1 MHLALRLALILLSS
15 LPLTAP
21 ASDEPCNLR
30 VGWEEWYPLI
40 HQQDGRLTGSEF
52 ELLNR
57 LASQA
62 GCTLEFVEVPWIRA
76 LQLLKQGQLDML
88 YGASRTAER
97 ETFARFS
104 QSYRQE
110 QMVLVVRATD
120 SAPPDELSL
129 LAWLAERN
137 PDGQSKRFGLILGF
151 YYGDHLE
158 PILRAPSRS
167 AQRLEVRWDQQLQQM
182 LQHWRIDGYL
192 VEASVARAQAATGEL
207 PVRLLHIR
215 EQPTEPMHLMFSLDT
230 PAALVERFNR
240 AIRAQ
245 PVP

>member
-1 MHLALRLALILLSS
+1 MHLALRLALMLLLS

-40 HQQDGRLTGSEF
+40 HQQDGQLAGSEF

-76 LQLLKQGQLDML
+76 LQLLKQGRLDML
-88 YGASRTAER
+88 YGASHTAER
-97 ETFARFS
+97 ETFAQFS
-104 QSYRQE
+104 QSYRLE
-110 QMVLVVRATD
+110 QMVLVVHATE
-120 SAPPDELSL
+120 SAQPDELSL
-129 LAWLAERN
+129 SAWLAERN
-137 PDGQSKRFGLILGF
+137 PDDQAKRFGLIRGF
-151 YYGDHLE
+151 YYGDNLE

-167 AQRLEVRWDQQLQQM
+167 GQRLEVRWDQQLQQM
-182 LQHWRIDGYL
+182 LQHRRIDGYL
-192 VEASVARAQAATGEL
+192 VEASVARAQAATGGL
-207 PVRLLHIR
+207 PVRLLRIR
-215 EQPTEPMHLMFSLDT
+215 EQPSEAMHLMFSLGT
-230 PAALVERFNR
+230 PAALVERFNQ

-245 PVP
+245 QVP